1 MLRKYLTYLGLAL
14 LILGSGQD
22 LWAQTTPTVTR
33 YLIGASGDTTVAG
46 GINLSYTIGDIITTT
61 VFSLGGDIILTQ
73 GFQQPED
80 DRIVSNED
88 PLDVRISYNIFPNP
102 TPEDLYVELKSEK
115 PIQISLGLYDIQ
127 GKLLSIVPQQEILL
141 QGEKILTFNL
151 DPLADGYY
159 LLGMYSEDQ
168 TQIQFFRIEKVH

>member
-1 MLRKYLTYLGLAL
+1 MRNILTYLILATSCW
-14 LILGSGQD
+14 GGGQS
-22 LWAQTTPTVTR
+22 LWAQTSPEVTR
-33 YLIGASGDTTVAG
+33 YLIGTTGDTTSAG
-46 GINLSYTIGDIITTT
+46 GLNVSYTIGDIITTT

-80 DRIVSNED
+80 DRIVSNDD

-102 TPEDLYVELKSEK
+102 TPEELYVELKSEK
-115 PIQISLGLYDIQ
+115 PIEIELALYDVQ
-127 GKLLSIVPQQEILL
+127 GKLLSIIPEQRLLL

-159 LLGMYSEDQ
+159 LLGMFSENRS
-168 TQIQFFRIEKVH
+168 QIQFFKIEKVH